1 MKHTLIGMSA
11 LAAIV
16 TPALLN
22 AAVVTFE
29 SVSLAPESHWN
40 GSEMSGT
47 PSPGS
52 FGETVYTQVRN
63 IEGVGFQNVY
73 TDWFGT
79 GSSWSGF
86 AVSNHTN
93 TSSPGFTNQYSAYT
107 GTGAGGS
114 ANYAIAYYDTN
125 ALATTAIVGFGGL
138 TDLAGKGASVTNTT
152 YAALEMLNGGYGK
165 KFGGDTGNDA
175 DWFMLT
181 ILGYSGG
188 SATGSSLD
196 FYLADYRFADNSQDY
211 IVDEWTYLDFTTLGT
226 VDELRFVMSSSD
238 GVGAAMKTPAYFAM
252 DNFLAVPEP
261 SSLLVS
267 LTGLGLLLR
276 RKR

>member
-1 MKHTLIGMSA
+1 MKHTLIGMPA

-16 TPALLN
+16 APTLLHG
-22 AAVVTFE
+22 AVVTFE
-29 SVSLAPESHWN
+29 SVTLAPESHWN
-40 GSEMSGT
+40 GSEMNGT
-47 PSPGS
+47 PSIGP
-52 FGETVYTQVRN
+52 FGETAYTQARN

-73 TDWFGT
+73 TDWFGS
-79 GSSWSGF
+79 GSWSGF

-93 TSSPGFTNQYSAYT
+93 TTTSGFTNQYSAYT
-107 GTGAGGS
+107 GSGAGGS
-114 ANYAIAYYDTN
+114 ANYAVAYYDTYAVAN
-125 ALATTAIVGFGGL
+125 TTIVNFSGL
-138 TDLAGKGASVTNTT
+138 TDLAGKGASFTNTT
-152 YAALEMLNGGYGK
+152 YAALEMLNGGFGK

-175 DWFMLT
+175 DWFKLT

-196 FYLADYRFADNSQDY
+196 FYLADYRFANNSQDY

-238 GVGAAMKTPAYFAM
+238 GAGAAMKTPAYFAM

-261 SSLLVS
+261 SSLLAS
-267 LTGLGLLLR
+267 LAGLGLLLR